1 MKAAIRRSGSN
12 ASASARSRSASAFA
26 ASAVALSRAAS
37 STKMLLP
44 TYLAT
49 YPVTGNGAA
58 VRYNGPARKRRTPA
72 RRLPDLTRWFSMA

>member
-1 MKAAIRRSGSN
+1 
-12 ASASARSRSASAFA
+12 
-26 ASAVALSRAAS
+26 
-37 STKMLLP
+37 MLLP